1 MYHPGMGY
9 QMLVAA
15 HEDTLRAAEGYR
27 RARLAREAAGRAAD
41 ARVRRGVLARL
52 PLVGRARGTLLSRTA

>member
-1 MYHPGMGY
+1 MSY

-15 HEDTLRAAEGYR
+15 HEDSLRAAEGYR
-27 RARLAREAAGRAAD
+27 LAREAASRATD

-52 PLVGRARGTLLSRTA
+52 PLVGRVHGTLLSRTV

>member
-9 QMLVAA
+9 QMLVAV
-15 HEDTLRAAEGYR
+15 HEDTLRAAERYR
-27 RARLAREAAGRAAD
+27 RIRLAREATGRD
-41 ARVRRGVLARL
+41 AESRVRRGVLARL